1 MGEPVAFRCVSCGR
15 QYEPWSVDY
24 TCPRCGPRA
33 GTLEVIYDYK
43 SLGRRLTP
51 ASFAETRRP
60 SLWRY
65 EELLPT
71 GVEHAV
77 SLRAGWTPTYACRTL
92 AAELG
97 LSALWVK
104 DDSLNPTASYKDRA
118 TAVAVAAA
126 RKLGREACSCAST
139 GNAAT
144 SLAGFC
150 ASAGIP
156 CHIFVPKDAPKPKV
170 AQLIAFGA
178 LVFAVDGTYDQAFDL
193 CSEAS
198 ARFGWYNRSAAINPM
213 NVEGKK
219 TGALELWEQ
228 LEGKIPDYVLVP
240 VGDGSVIS
248 GIAKGFSELVWLGL
262 AERTPKV
269 YGVQASGAAAIAHA
283 FQRHLR
289 GDPILPADESAE
301 TVADSIKVGKPR
313 DVVKAVRYVAATGG
327 GFVTVEDEEI
337 LAAGQALPRRI
348 GVFAEPAA
356 AAAYAGLLSL
366 LRSGVIPEGA
376 SAAVFITGSGLKDPE
391 GVLRGLPGPTLI
403 PPELQA
409 VERTLSQ

>member
-15 QYEPWSVDY
+15 EYEPWSLDY

-33 GTLEVIYDYK
+33 GTLEVLYDYRI
-43 SLGRRLTP
+43 LGRRLTP
-51 ASFAETRRP
+51 TSFAETRRS

-65 EELLPT
+65 EELLPV

-77 SLRAGWTPTYACRTL
+77 PLRAGWTPVYPCPTL
-92 AAELG
+92 ARELG
-97 LSALWVK
+97 LSGLWIK
-104 DDSLNPTASYKDRA
+104 DDALNPTASYKDRA

-126 RKLGREACSCAST
+126 RKLGRGAMAAAST

-156 CHIFVPKDAPKPKV
+156 CHIFVPRTAPKPKV

-193 CSEAS
+193 CSQAS
-198 ARFGWYNRSAAINPM
+198 AHFGWYDRSAAVNPM

-228 LEGKIPDYVLVP
+228 LEGELPQYVLVP

-248 GIAKGFSELVWLGL
+248 GIAKGFSELVKVGL
-262 AERTPKV
+262 AEASPKV
-269 YGVQASGAAAIAHA
+269 YGVQAAGAAAIAHA
-283 FQRHLR
+283 FRRFRR
-289 GDPILPADESAE
+289 GEAILPADEPAD
-301 TVADSIKVGKPR
+301 TVADSIKVGRPR
-313 DVVKAVRYVAATGG
+313 DVVKAVRYVAESGG
-327 GFVTVEDEEI
+327 GFVTVTDEEI
-337 LAAGQALPRRI
+337 VAAGQDLPRRV

-356 AAAYAGLLSL
+356 AAAYAGLLAL
-366 LRSGVIPEGA
+366 LRDGTIPEGA
-376 SAAVFITGSGLKDPE
+376 TAAVFITGSGLKDPE
-391 GVLRGLPGPTLI
+391 GVLRGLPDPTVI
-403 PPELQA
+403 PPELSA
-409 VERTLSQ
+409 VERVLSQ

>member
-1 MGEPVAFRCVSCGR
+1 MAFRCISCGYE
-15 QYEPWSVDY
+15 YEPWSLDY

-33 GTLEVIYDYK
+33 GTLEVVYDYRA
-43 SLGRRLTP
+43 LARRLTP
-51 ASFAETRRP
+51 TSFAETKRP

-65 EELLPT
+65 EELLPV

-77 SLRAGWTPTYACRTL
+77 PLRAGWTPVYSCPTL

-97 LSALWVK
+97 LSGLWIK

-126 RKLGREACSCAST
+126 RKLGRGAMSAAST

-156 CHIFVPKDAPKPKV
+156 CHIFVPKTAPRPKV
-170 AQLIAFGA
+170 AQLIAYGA
-178 LVFAVDGTYDQAFDL
+178 LVFAVDGSYDEAFDL

-198 ARFGWYNRSAAINPM
+198 SRFGWYDRSAAINPM

-228 LEGKIPDYVLVP
+228 LEGELPEFVLVP

-248 GIAKGFSELVWLGL
+248 GIAKGFLELVKVGL
-262 AERTPKV
+262 AERVPKV
-269 YGVQASGAAAIAHA
+269 YGVQAQGAAAIAHA
-283 FQRHLR
+283 FERHTA
-289 GDPILPADESAE
+289 GQPILPADEPAA

-313 DVVKAVRYVAATGG
+313 DVVKAVKYVSETGG
-327 GFVTVEDEEI
+327 GFVTVTDGEI
-337 LAAGQALPRRI
+337 VAAGQDLPRQV

-356 AAAYAGLLSL
+356 AAAYAGLLAL
-366 LRSGVIPEGA
+366 ARDGVIPPGA
-376 SAAVFITGSGLKDPE
+376 TAAVFITGSGLKDPE
-391 GVLRGLPGPTLI
+391 GILQGLPGPTVI
-403 PPELQA
+403 PPEISA
-409 VERTLSQ
+409 VERALSQ

>member
-1 MGEPVAFRCVSCGR
+1 MGEPIAFRCVGCGR
-15 QYEPWSVDY
+15 EYEPWSVDY
-24 TCPRCGPRA
+24 TCPRCGPLS
-33 GTLEVIYDYK
+33 GTLEVIYDYRV
-43 SLGRRLTP
+43 LARRLTP
-51 ASFAETRRP
+51 SSFAETRRP

-65 EELLPT
+65 EELLPV

-77 SLRAGWTPTYACRTL
+77 PLRAGWTPVYSCRTL

-97 LSALWVK
+97 LSALWIK

-126 RKLGREACSCAST
+126 RKLGRAAMSAAST

-156 CHIFVPKDAPKPKV
+156 CHIFVPKTAPRPKV

-178 LVFAVDGTYDQAFDL
+178 LVFAVDGTYDEAFDL

-198 ARFGWYNRSAAINPM
+198 ARFGWYNRSAALNPM

-228 LEGKIPDYVLVP
+228 LEGEVPDYVFVA

-248 GIAKGFSELVWLGL
+248 GICKGFSELVELGL
-262 AERTPKV
+262 AERVPKV
-269 YGVQASGAAAIAHA
+269 YGVQAAGSAAIAHA
-283 FQRHLR
+283 FERHAR
-289 GDPILPADESAE
+289 GGPILPAEEPAD
-301 TVADSIKVGKPR
+301 TVADSIRVGKPR
-313 DVVKAVRYVAATGG
+313 DVVKAVRYVAESGTWRRRA
-327 GFVTVEDEEI
+327 V
-337 LAAGQALPRRI
+337 ALSP
-348 GVFAEPAA
+348 
-356 AAAYAGLLSL
+356 
-366 LRSGVIPEGA
+366 
-376 SAAVFITGSGLKDPE
+376 
-391 GVLRGLPGPTLI
+391 
-403 PPELQA
+403 
-409 VERTLSQ
+409 